1 MTIVLSEHVLSELES
16 LLAEVKHEIA
26 QREAALASS
35 ELPEASSASSAAAVG
50 SVSAPTPQPL
60 ETADTSAAQA
70 TPPPA
75 ARSGTLKR
83 PPRTPSAPASAST
96 SAPVSAPTS
105 ADTEDEIASTSALAA
120 APADAPPPAAT
131 ESEPALDATPAPT
144 IRYVHPA
151 SRTLTWTGEG
161 NTPEW
166 ITAYLAHGGSWTAME
181 NAAEKLAASHRRD
194 VRLMSTRTPSAKRN
208 R

>member
-1 MTIVLSEHVLSELES
+1 MPIVLSEHVLSELES

-26 QREAALASS
+26 QREAAL
-35 ELPEASSASSAAAVG
+35 PSSATPETSSATSSTEVG
-50 SVSAPTPQPL
+50 SVAAPAPLPYEVADASDTP
-60 ETADTSAAQA
+60 AAA
-70 TPPPA
+70 PPA

-83 PPRTPSAPASAST
+83 PPRTPAEPAAEPVPVPAPPGVAAENASAGT
-96 SAPVSAPTS
+96 S
-105 ADTEDEIASTSALAA
+105 EIASSFAA
-120 APADAPPPAAT
+120 APLPAEPEPAAIDAPP
-131 ESEPALDATPAPT
+131 TPE

-161 NTPEW
+161 STPEW

-194 VRLMSTRTPSAKRN
+194 LRLMSTRTPSAKRN

>member
-1 MTIVLSEHVLSELES
+1 MPIVLSEHVLSELES

-26 QREAALASS
+26 KREAALASS
-35 ELPEASSASSAAAVG
+35 ATPETSSATGTTEVG
-50 SVSAPTPQPL
+50 SVAAPAPLPDAVADANDTP
-60 ETADTSAAQA
+60 AAA
-70 TPPPA
+70 PPA

-83 PPRTPSAPASAST
+83 PPRTPAEPAAEPVPVPAPPGVAAEDASAGT
-96 SAPVSAPTS
+96 S
-105 ADTEDEIASTSALAA
+105 EIASSPAA
-120 APADAPPPAAT
+120 APLPAEPEPAAI
-131 ESEPALDATPAPT
+131 DATPTPE

-151 SRTLTWTGEG
+151 SRTLSWTGEG
-161 NTPEW
+161 STPEW

-194 VRLMSTRTPSAKRN
+194 VRVMTTRTPPAPRN

>member
-1 MTIVLSEHVLSELES
+1 MPIVLSEHVLSELES

-26 QREAALASS
+26 KREAALALS
-35 ELPEASSASSAAAVG
+35 ETSTPEASSATSTTAAGSVASPPLPDEAADPSSAPPV
-50 SVSAPTPQPL
+50 PQ
-60 ETADTSAAQA
+60 
-70 TPPPA
+70 PA

-83 PPRTPSAPASAST
+83 PPRTPSAAAPASV
-96 SAPVSAPTS
+96 PAPTS
-105 ADTEDEIASTSALAA
+105 VDDDEIAGTGEMAA
-120 APADAPPPAAT
+120 APADKLLPAEP
-131 ESEPALDATPAPT
+131 ESEPAIDATAAPA

-151 SRTLTWTGEG
+151 IRTLTWTGEG
-161 NTPEW
+161 STPEW

-194 VRLMSTRTPSAKRN
+194 ARLMTTRTPPTERN

>member
-1 MTIVLSEHVLSELES
+1 MSIVLSEHVLSELES

-26 QREAALASS
+26 KREAALELS
-35 ELPEASSASSAAAVG
+35 EAPEASSATGVAEASGLTAPHPLPCEVADASDTPAAA
-50 SVSAPTPQPL
+50 L
-60 ETADTSAAQA
+60 
-70 TPPPA
+70 PA

-83 PPRTPSAPASAST
+83 PPRSPSAPAANLV
-96 SAPVSAPTS
+96 PAPTRVD
-105 ADTEDEIASTSALAA
+105 AEGELAGTSETTTT
-120 APADAPPPAAT
+120 PADAPLAVAP

-144 IRYVHPA
+144 VRYVHPA

-161 NTPEW
+161 STPEW

-194 VRLMSTRTPSAKRN
+194 IRLMTTRTPPAQRN

>member
-1 MTIVLSEHVLSELES
+1 MPIVLSEHVLSELES

-26 QREAALASS
+26 KREAALASS
-35 ELPEASSASSAAAVG
+35 ATPETSSATGTTEVG
-50 SVSAPTPQPL
+50 SVAAPAPLPDAVADANDTP
-60 ETADTSAAQA
+60 AAA
-70 TPPPA
+70 PPA

-83 PPRTPSAPASAST
+83 PPRTPAEPAAEPVPVPAPPGVAAEDASAGT
-96 SAPVSAPTS
+96 S
-105 ADTEDEIASTSALAA
+105 EIASSPAA
-120 APADAPPPAAT
+120 APLPAEPEPAAI
-131 ESEPALDATPAPT
+131 DATPTPE

-161 NTPEW
+161 STPEW

-194 VRLMSTRTPSAKRN
+194 VRLMSTRTPPAKRN

>member
-1 MTIVLSEHVLSELES
+1 MPIVLSEHVLSELES

-35 ELPEASSASSAAAVG
+35 ATPETSSATSSTEVG
-50 SVSAPTPQPL
+50 SVAAPAPL
-60 ETADTSAAQA
+60 RYEVADASDTLAAA
-70 TPPPA
+70 PPA

-83 PPRTPSAPASAST
+83 PPRKPSAPAADPVPIPPPPSVTAKDDIAGT
-96 SAPVSAPTS
+96 S
-105 ADTEDEIASTSALAA
+105 EIAST
-120 APADAPPPAAT
+120 PADTPLLPEP
-131 ESEPALDATPAPT
+131 ELEPAVDATPAPE

-161 NTPEW
+161 STPEW

-194 VRLMSTRTPSAKRN
+194 LRLMSTRTPSAKRN

>member
-1 MTIVLSEHVLSELES
+1 MPIVLSEHVLSELES

-26 QREAALASS
+26 QREAAL
-35 ELPEASSASSAAAVG
+35 PSSATPETSSATSSTEVG
-50 SVSAPTPQPL
+50 SVAAPAPLPYEVADASDTP
-60 ETADTSAAQA
+60 AAA
-70 TPPPA
+70 PPA

-83 PPRTPSAPASAST
+83 PQRTPSAPAADPVPIPAPPSVAAEDDIAGT
-96 SAPVSAPTS
+96 S
-105 ADTEDEIASTSALAA
+105 EIAST
-120 APADAPPPAAT
+120 PADTPLPPEP
-131 ESEPALDATPAPT
+131 ELEPAVDATPAPE

-161 NTPEW
+161 STPEW

-194 VRLMSTRTPSAKRN
+194 LRLMSTRTPSAKRN

>member
-1 MTIVLSEHVLSELES
+1 MSIVLSEHVLSELES

-26 QREAALASS
+26 KREAALASS
-35 ELPEASSASSAAAVG
+35 ATPETSSATSATEVG
-50 SVSAPTPQPL
+50 SVAAP
-60 ETADTSAAQA
+60 AAA
-70 TPPPA
+70 PPA

-83 PPRTPSAPASAST
+83 PPRTPTEPAAD
-96 SAPVSAPTS
+96 PVPVPAPTGVAAEDDS
-105 ADTEDEIASTSALAA
+105 AGTSEIAST
-120 APADAPPPAAT
+120 PADATLPAEPEPAAI
-131 ESEPALDATPAPT
+131 DATPAPE

-161 NTPEW
+161 STPEW

-194 VRLMSTRTPSAKRN
+194 IRLMTRTTPAQRKR
-208 R
+208 

>member
-120 APADAPPPAAT
+120 PAAA

-194 VRLMSTRTPSAKRN
+194 VRLMSTRTPPAKRN